1 MIARLAL
8 SLFAVLLS
16 ALPAHAESVADFYR
30 GKSIQLLIAYSAG
43 GNYDLSARLLARH
56 MGKHSPGNPPV
67 VPQNFV
73 GAAGLRLANFLY
85 KVAPKDGTTIGMVH
99 SSVPFAPLY
108 GIEGAKFDPRRMHWI
123 GSLDASTGICVAWH
137 TSPIKTFQDM
147 LEREFTVGG
156 SGAGSHMETL
166 PAMIN
171 RLFGTR
177 MKIVSGYK
185 GGNAIY
191 LAMERGEVEGRC
203 GGLMSSI
210 ASTRPDWFPQK
221 KINIPIQIALERSS
235 LIPDAPALGEFAKDA
250 RTRQVLQL
258 FTAPERMDRPILAPP
273 GVPAERVAEL
283 RQAFHAA
290 MNDPGFI
297 ADAARQH
304 LHIQEIDGDR
314 VAQILAD
321 AYALPAEVVNAINDN
336 PERPGR

>member
-1 MIARLAL
+1 MLAL
-8 SLFAVLLS
+8 AFDPS
-16 ALPAHAESVADFYR
+16 AARAEDFYR
-30 GKSIQLLIAYSAG
+30 GKQINWILSADAGGGYSA
-43 GNYDLSARLLARH
+43 YALTFAPHFSAHIA
-56 MGKHSPGNPPV
+56 GNPKIV
-67 VPQNFV
+67 VQNMP
-73 GAAGLRLANFLY
+73 GAGGIRAMLY
-85 KVAPKDGTTIGMVH
+85 LNSVAPKDGTTIGMVH

-108 GIEGAKFDPRRMHWI
+108 GIEGARFDPRRMHWI

-137 TSPIKTFQDM
+137 TSPIRTWQDM

-177 MKIVSGYK
+177 IKVVSGYK

-221 KINIPIQIALERSS
+221 KVNIPIQIALERSQ
-235 LIPDAPALGEFAKDA
+235 LIPGAPALGEFAKDE
-250 RTRQVLQL
+250 RTRQILQL
-258 FTAPERMDRPILAPP
+258 FTAPESMDRPILAPP

-283 RQAFHAA
+283 RRAFHAA
-290 MNDPGFI
+290 MHDPGFI
-297 ADAARQH
+297 ADAQKQH

-321 AYALPAEVVNAINDN
+321 AYALPADVVNAINN
-336 PERPGR
+336 SPERVGR